1 MQVCAILHATS
12 LVSVIIPTYNSAPYI
27 VDAIGSVLAQTYQN
41 LEIIV
46 VDDGSNDNTREV
58 LVRYRDK
65 ITCLYQEN
73 RGVSAARNRG
83 MQHAQGEFIALLD
96 ADDIW
101 LPTKLERQLRFMF
114 EHMDVELVSRTG

>member
-1 MQVCAILHATS
+1 MQVCAKLDATS

-27 VDAIGSVLAQTYQN
+27 VDAIESVLAQTYQN

-65 ITCLYQEN
+65 ITYLYQEN

-83 MQHAQGEFIALLD
+83 IQHG
-96 ADDIW
+96 
-101 LPTKLERQLRFMF
+101 RVNSSRF
-114 EHMDVELVSRTG
+114 